1 MSGTIALQFNK
12 NTPQTAID
20 NIKHRNTSIF
30 IHLNNANDNQ
40 YHLIEANYPLFNIDN
55 IFVTNIGTQ
64 A

>member
-20 NIKHRNTSIF
+20 NIKHRNISIF
-30 IHLNNANDNQ
+30 IQPNNANDNQ

-55 IFVTNIGTQ
+55 IFVTNINIH